1 MLDLEETFL
10 KTYYKYVL
18 KNKENIVKELV
29 REQVGNTSRE
39 MQTIKQESKGNF
51 KTENYYKRDEINS
64 LKVLDR

>member
-1 MLDLEETFL
+1 MFKEIR
-10 KTYYKYVL
+10 
-18 KNKENIVKELV
+18 ENIVRELV
-29 REQVGNTSRE
+29 REQVGNTSKE